1 MWWGPDG
8 PAAPGDVRRQ
18 AREAVLRS
26 LYRDEYLPSSADDP
40 LGDEDLAE
48 EAFARALLA
57 GVHDHRAEIDRIIDQ
72 RARGWGLDRL
82 PVVDRNILRLALY
95 ELLYTAT
102 PPEVVMDEAVELAK
116 AYGTEH
122 APAVIN
128 GILDRVWKERHG
140 DAQVG

>member
-1 MWWGPDG
+1 M
-8 PAAPGDVRRQ
+8 
-18 AREAVLRS
+18 RS

-48 EAFARALLA
+48 EAFARALRA